1 MMLID
6 NEDLKE
12 VKETFHGF
20 PVEAKRMLKFGCWT
34 GCITVPVDHPWS
46 ISDKTIE
53 VHGGVT
59 FYKKTNK
66 GVIVGFDCAHYGD
79 ALPQWAARSQMEYGE
94 YRDINFVLDEL
105 KELAKQAKQATK

>member
-1 MMLID
+1 MLID

-12 VKETFHGF
+12 VKETFDGF
-20 PVEAKRMLKFGCWT
+20 AVEAKRMLKYGCWT

-46 ISDKTIE
+46 ISENSIA

-59 FYKKTNK
+59 FYKKTSK
-66 GVIVGFDCAHYGD
+66 GVIVGFDCVHFGD
-79 ALPQWAARSQMEYGE
+79 ALPQWASRSQMDYGE
-94 YRDINFVLDEL
+94 YRDINFVLYEL